1 VDIFEVLASFAGSV
15 GIVLSAQGMLGL
27 CGKQRATIAV
37 ELTDPLGRY
46 DFLWSEGRFKL
57 ISQWVQ
63 NDLSL
68 ACGAL
73 FLLTSLVLGSI
84 SPIHSVRSIWII
96 PAMVAGII
104 VGGFLIKS
112 GLRRYAISIS
122 ADAIKEQARRY
133 IAQKPN
139 QAEKLKQELN
149 NWFPKYVGREVNL
162 DS

>member
-1 VDIFEVLASFAGSV
+1 
-15 GIVLSAQGMLGL
+15 
-27 CGKQRATIAV
+27 
-37 ELTDPLGRY
+37 
-46 DFLWSEGRFKL
+46 
-57 ISQWVQ
+57 
-63 NDLSL
+63 
-68 ACGAL
+68 
-73 FLLTSLVLGSI
+73 
-84 SPIHSVRSIWII
+84 
-96 PAMVAGII
+96 MVAGII